1 MTWTQVGASIDRSDV
16 GKIEAVLPR
25 SMRQLNFG
33 KIYRYSFASTKK
45 MLPGTEAKN
54 MTHPASDATKFWD
67 SIILRGFV
75 IALYLGLNISL
86 NLLNKWTLTLYGF
99 NLPLFMSLAHMG
111 FSFLALL
118 PIMLMRSFYDLHVP
132 TLQKQWP
139 GILAISSF
147 FAMNVGAQIYR
158 NTQLAFKKNWL
169 KPALDGSAAG

>member
-1 MTWTQVGASIDRSDV
+1 MAFIH
-16 GKIEAVLPR
+16 
-25 SMRQLNFG
+25 
-33 KIYRYSFASTKK
+33 RYSFAMPSGKMFQGTDTKS
-45 MLPGTEAKN
+45 ML
-54 MTHPASDATKFWD
+54 HPVDDATECWKGF
-67 SIILRGFV
+67 IFRGFA

-99 NLPLFMSLAHMG
+99 DMPLFMSLAHMG

-147 FAMNVGAQIYR
+147 FAMNVSG
-158 NTQLAFKKNWL
+158 W
-169 KPALDGSAAG
+169 